1 MPAVFLGVRHHSP
14 ACARLVERTI
24 EELRPSHVLVE
35 GPAEMNAR
43 LDELLLG
50 HELPVAVFSHYR
62 DGHRA
67 ATSWAPLCDYSPEW
81 VALRAGR
88 AAGAEVRFI
97 DLPAWHPAFAERAN
111 RYADA
116 EVRYAEATERL
127 CRHFAVDSS
136 DALWDRLFEVEPD
149 GGLAARLDAYFA
161 LVRGDAEADAGDRA
175 REAYM
180 AAWVRTAVAAAGE
193 RTVLVVT
200 GGFHQPALRAL
211 AGVCGTDGIVD
222 SAAQAG
228 GAAAPVC
235 AVGEL
240 PFGAGGDGWALG
252 ADGWPQ
258 VPAPPEEARA
268 GSFLVPYSFR
278 QLDAFAGYQSG
289 MPSPGYYQQ
298 VWEAGPEAA
307 ADGLLRTVV
316 ERLRA
321 RKFPVSTA
329 DLIAARSL
337 AQGLTALRGHPRPA
351 RIDVLDGLAGAL
363 ITDDLDRPLPWTSR
377 GTLSTGSH
385 PAVVEMV
392 AACSGDRT
400 GRLHPATPAPPLVHD
415 VAAQLAR
422 LGLDGGHGSSYRF
435 DLTDATDLERSRV
448 LHRLRVLGIPGHGR
462 TAGPEHGIDPVFTER
477 WEPRPSPGREAALVE
492 AGAYGAGLAE
502 AAAAALTERTHDA
515 EAGADALAGVLFDTV
530 LCGVGAL
537 SEQLLVELAAR
548 VGELKAPGPLGDVLA
563 TALGLWRHDRVY
575 GVAHGPLLGAVID
588 GATGRLLWLLEG
600 ARGASGVDFPRL
612 RAVVAVRDAVLHAP
626 GSLATSRRTVAGI
639 AQRISRDPDAPIDL
653 RGAAFGLHRALG
665 AAPGTS
671 ADPAE
676 AVRTV
681 AAAGPDALGDW
692 LAGLFALA
700 RDEVTGAME
709 SGGGDGGATESL
721 VDVLDSLICALP
733 DGDFLSGLPAL
744 RQAFAFFP
752 PRERERIAG
761 RLLERRGVRGSAR
774 GLLRTTAD
782 PLLIARA
789 GALEENVSRVLS
801 RYGLGAA
808 S

>member
-24 EELRPSHVLVE
+24 EELRPAHVLVE
-35 GPAEMNAR
+35 GPAEMNGR

-62 DGHRA
+62 DGQRA

-127 CRHFAVDSS
+127 SRHFAVDSS

-149 GGLAARLDAYFA
+149 DGLAARLDAYFA

-180 AAWVRTAVAAAGE
+180 AAWVRAASAAAGE
-193 RTVLVVT
+193 RPVLVVT

-211 AGVCGTDGIVD
+211 AGIGGSDGIVGP
-222 SAAQAG
+222 AV
-228 GAAAPVC
+228 GAVEASG

-240 PFGAGGDGWALG
+240 LFGGGGDGWALG

-298 VWEAGPEAA
+298 VWDAGPEAA

-321 RKFPVSTA
+321 RRFPVSTA

-363 ITDDLDRPLPWTSR
+363 ITDDLDRPLPWTTR
-377 GTLSTGSH
+377 GTLSAGSH

-422 LGLDGGHGSSYRF
+422 LGLDGGHDRAYRL

-502 AAAAALTERTHDA
+502 AAAAVLTERTHDT
-515 EAGADALAGVLFDTV
+515 EAGADTLAGLLFDTV
-530 LCGVGAL
+530 LCGVGDL
-537 SEQLLVELAAR
+537 SEQLLAELAAR
-548 VGELKAPGPLGDVLA
+548 VGRLKAPGPLGDVLA

-575 GVAHGPLLGAVID
+575 GVARGPLLGAVID
-588 GATGRLLWLLEG
+588 GSTGRLLWLLEG
-600 ARGASGVDFPRL
+600 ARGTSGVDFPRL
-612 RAVVAVRDAVLHAP
+612 RAVVAVRDAVLYAP
-626 GSLATSRRTVAGI
+626 ELLAVSRRTVTGI
-639 AQRISRDPDAPIDL
+639 AQRISRDPDTPIDL

-665 AAPGTS
+665 SASGTS
-671 ADPAE
+671 TDPAE

-681 AAAGPDALGDW
+681 AVTGPDALGDW

-700 RDEVTGAME
+700 RDEVTGATE
-709 SGGGDGGATESL
+709 GGEGVGGATESL
-721 VDVLDSLICALP
+721 VDVLDSVVCALP

-761 RLLERRGVRGSAR
+761 QLLERRGVRGSAR